1 MRIRAKIFMNT
12 LFAYGS
18 VARYRKVPGDTCQG
32 GLENHFVAEM
42 VPCPIPCK

>member
-1 MRIRAKIFMNT
+1 MGISVKILINA

-18 VARYRKVPGDTCQG
+18 VARYRKVVGDTCQG
-32 GLENHFVAEM
+32 GLENQFAAEM